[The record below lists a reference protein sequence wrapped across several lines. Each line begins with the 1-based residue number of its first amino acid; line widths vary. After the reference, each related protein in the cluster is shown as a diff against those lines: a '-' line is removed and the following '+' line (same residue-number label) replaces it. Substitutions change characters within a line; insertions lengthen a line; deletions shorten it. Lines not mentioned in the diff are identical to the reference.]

1 MTTGRL
7 ALLKEAIPNLA
18 RVGVI
23 GNSGN
28 YGTPAYLEKCH
39 AWAQTVGATLQIYD
53 LRDPN
58 DTAPIFTKMAGDRV
72 EALIAF
78 PDSVIFGQ
86 RDNIVQTALRSS
98 LPLSTLSTPSAGILD
113 LPHLPEAL
121 RTGLCPTHGRSPQP
135 LQS

>member
-1 MTTGRL
+1 PARTQRRKHDGCRRGTIESTTGRL

-18 RVGVI
+18 RIGII

-58 DTAPIFTKMAGDRV
+58 DTAPIFTKLAGDRV

-78 PDSVIFGQ
+78 PDSVIFGSATTSSRRLCGAACQ
-86 RDNIVQTALRSS
+86 ASTCTAS
-98 LPLSTLSTPSAGILD
+98 G
-113 LPHLPEAL
+113 
-121 RTGLCPTHGRSPQP
+121 
-135 LQS
+135 